1 MAEEKNL
8 HRNERSSSQPSPAKK
23 RRRRS
28 TARRVFNIIGTLI
41 LIGALTCSFLACF
54 AAVYIKNVIMPQADT
69 DLAKYTMDLSSTIY
83 YTDPDT
89 GALLEYETLSGDEN
103 RVRVAYEDVPS
114 NLVNAL
120 VAIEDKRFYRHHGV
134 DWLRTFKSAFTTFTG
149 GRTQGGSTITQQL
162 IKNTHLTHE
171 RTMSRKLKELAL
183 AINLEKMYSKDE
195 ILSMYLSVIYFGSGA
210 YGIKQAANLFF
221 DKNIEDL
228 SLAEC
233 ATLAGII
240 KNPAKYSPTKH
251 PEESIKR
258 RNVVLQVMHS
268 QGYISKEEFQSFGRL
283 RS

>member
-162 IKNTHLTHE
+162 IKNITHYDDVTVK
-171 RTMSRKLKELAL
+171 RKVLEIFKAL
-183 AINLEKMYSKDE
+183 EFDKKYSKTTTLE
-195 ILSMYLSVIYFGSGA
+195 WYLNYVYFGRKCYGVYTAA
-210 YGIKQAANLFF
+210 YTYFGK
-221 DKNIEDL
+221 DVSEL

-233 ATLAGII
+233 ASLIGITN
-240 KNPAKYSPTKH
+240 NPSKYDPFTH
-251 PEESIKR
+251 PEANADR
-258 RNVVLQVMHS
+258 RAQVLEAM
-268 QGYISKEEFQSFGRL
+268 K
-283 RS
+283 